1 MTDTPRK
8 KKPQDLRS
16 QQWFG
21 RQDRDGF
28 AYRSWVK
35 GKGVPHDQ
43 FDGRPVIGICNTF
56 SELTPC
62 NSHFRT
68 LAEQVKIGVYEAGGF
83 PLEFPVMS
91 LGETLLRPTA
101 MLYRNLAS
109 MDVEESIRGNPIDGV
124 VLLFGC
130 DKTTPALL
138 MGASSVDLPAIGVS
152 GGPMLSG
159 KWRGQELGSGTGV
172 WSMSEQVRAGT
183 LKLSDFFEAESCMHR
198 SHGHCMTMGTA
209 STMAC
214 MVEAL
219 GIGLPGNAA
228 YPAVDGRRNV
238 LARMA
243 GRRIV
248 DMVHEDVKMSQI
260 LTREA
265 FENAIRTLAAIG
277 GSTNAVIH
285 LTAIAGRLGVPLQL
299 EDFDRLASQLPCL
312 VNLQPSG
319 EHLMEDFCYAG
330 GLPVVMKE
338 IEHLLHANV
347 LTASGKTVAE
357 NISDAQ
363 NYDPRVIKSFQ
374 APFKEKAGIAVLRG
388 NLAPRGAVIKPSA
401 ATPALLVHT
410 GRAVVFEDIEDF
422 HKRIDDDALDVDENC
437 VLVLKNCGPKGYPGM
452 AETGNMPLP
461 PKILKKGITD
471 MVLRGNLA
479 PRGAV
484 IKPCAATPA
493 LLVHT
498 GRAVVF
504 EDIEDFHKRID
515 DDALDVD
522 ENCVLVLKNC
532 GPKGYP
538 GMAETGNMPLPPK
551 ILKKGI
557 TDMVRVSDAR
567 MSGTAYGTVVLHT
580 APEAAA
586 GGPLALVQNG
596 DLIELDVPKRKLH
609 LHVSDA
615 ELAARRAKWV
625 APTAPLESG
634 YWKLYVDTVLQA
646 DEGVDLDF
654 LRGKRGAFVP
664 RDNH

>member
-1 MTDTPRK
+1 MTTTRRK
-8 KKPQDLRS
+8 PASELRS

-109 MDVEESIRGNPIDGV
+109 MDVEESIRGNPVDGV
-124 VLLFGC
+124 VLLMGC
-130 DKTTPALL
+130 DKTTPSLL
-138 MGASSVDLPAIGVS
+138 MGASSVDLPTIGVS
-152 GGPMLSG
+152 GGPMLNG

-183 LKLSDFFEAESCMHR
+183 LKLADFFEAESCMHR

-209 STMAC
+209 STMAS

-238 LARMA
+238 LARNA

-248 DMVHEDVKMSQI
+248 EMVHTDQTISKV
-260 LTREA
+260 LTIEA

-285 LTAIAGRLGVPLQL
+285 LIAIAGRLGIQL
-299 EDFDRLASQLPCL
+299 TIEDFDRIASELPCL

-338 IEHLLHANV
+338 IEHLLHKDII
-347 LTASGKTVAE
+347 TASGKSVSE
-357 NISDAQ
+357 NIASAQ
-363 NYDPRVIKSFQ
+363 NYDPRVIKKFD
-374 APFKEKAGIAVLRG
+374 APFKANAGIAVLHG

-401 ATPALLVHT
+401 ATPSLMVHK
-410 GRAVVFEDIEDF
+410 GRAVVFENIEDF
-422 HKRIDDDALDVDENC
+422 HTRIDDENLDVDENC

-452 AETGNMPLP
+452 AEVGNMPLP
-461 PKILKKGITD
+461 PK
-471 MVLRGNLA
+471 VLR
-479 PRGAV
+479 
-484 IKPCAATPA
+484 
-493 LLVHT
+493 
-498 GRAVVF
+498 
-504 EDIEDFHKRID
+504 
-515 DDALDVD
+515 
-522 ENCVLVLKNC
+522 
-532 GPKGYP
+532 
-538 GMAETGNMPLPPK
+538 
-551 ILKKGI
+551 KGI
-557 TDMVRVSDAR
+557 TDMVRISDAR

-580 APEAAA
+580 APEASA
-586 GGPLALVQNG
+586 GGPLAVVQNG
-596 DLIELDVPKRKLH
+596 DIIELDVPQRKLH
-609 LHVSDA
+609 LHISDA
-615 ELAARRAKWV
+615 ELAARLANWQQP
-625 APTAPLESG
+625 APPMASG
-634 YWKLYVDTVLQA
+634 YWKLYVDHVLQA
-646 DEGVDLDF
+646 DQGADLDF
-654 LRGKRGAFVP
+654 LVGKRGSAVP